1 MSSLTVETKSPP
13 TSENVTKPTFY
24 TNEFPPST
32 NLPNDPFKKSADLS
46 KKSIE
51 DNPLSQRKPNT
62 CIHER
67 SADYNSNICVDCGNR
82 NLSLTLP
89 TRVAD
94 ETHFAE
100 TAKIE
105 DHQYLVDQ
113 LSPVLGSM
121 QVTHS
126 TLGKGI
132 LEEFRESNTMAMVS
146 FDCDPCVPKR
156 RVVIPCLELKEFKD
170 CHAKRIHGLGIT
182 IEALIAFAYKHD
194 CWNWPT
200 YKVMRDIIVPATRDT
215 RCRYAD
221 LPELK
226 GCFGPATVFMSHCWG
241 ATFGDLIGAACH
253 GARKD
258 RVVWIDIFAVRQW
271 PGNEADVHFRDV
283 ISHCD
288 ALIVSTSP
296 VNTLKKDVDNL
307 VAFLDSNEGKAAR
320 QSLPFFR
327 LWCIVEIVAAILL
340 KKPIVAKAGSVKRSK
355 AEGFH
360 SRISKIYEYNTQC
373 IGTLMDDIM
382 GLIDVDAAECTVQ
395 VDYDREMDVVRRLDV
410 GSYGVKALIVGVV
423 GGAATSINFNVLEID
438 AYLCNETES
447 FRALNMPLGC
457 KGKEQRLAKKVL
469 QAACVGG
476 RESVVNELLFKWSVK
491 EDDDQNKE
499 GETKRNDFMEKKKD
513 EERKWLIQLIDDSYA
528 LVFASM
534 AGHVGVVE
542 RILEVVGINVNVDM
556 NGLTPLFEASNNGHT
571 KIVKALLAVK
581 DIDVNQAE
589 DEDTP
594 LDIAT
599 ENNHTEIIQL
609 LQDAGALQNEDGDD
623 ELEAEEV
630 AAFGSNTE
638 GQGWVAHQDP
648 ASNRTYYVGKGR
660 NDKRRRSTWT
670 KHGNF

>member
-1 MSSLTVETKSPP
+1 MLPKQQVKKDFVGHPGKKVCVSSI
-13 TSENVTKPTFY
+13 
-24 TNEFPPST
+24 
-32 NLPNDPFKKSADLS
+32 KK
-46 KKSIE
+46 
-51 DNPLSQRKPNT
+51 
-62 CIHER
+62 
-67 SADYNSNICVDCGNR
+67 
-82 NLSLTLP
+82 
-89 TRVAD
+89 
-94 ETHFAE
+94 
-100 TAKIE
+100 KIF
-105 DHQYLVDQ
+105 LN
-113 LSPVLGSM
+113 
-121 QVTHS
+121 
-126 TLGKGI
+126 I
-132 LEEFRESNTMAMVS
+132 LERKQYQYQFVEQDQKYHVV
-146 FDCDPCVPKR
+146 VPY
-156 RVVIPCLELKEFKD
+156 LDLKEFKER
-170 CHAKRIHGLGIT
+170 HAKRIHSLGIT
-182 IEALIAFAYKHD
+182 VEALVDFANKHD
-194 CWNWPT
+194 CWHMKT
-200 YKVMRDIIVPATRDT
+200 QDVVRDIIVPATRDT

-221 LPELK
+221 LPELTD
-226 GCFGPATVFMSHCWG
+226 CFGPATVYMSHCWG

-283 ISHCD
+283 ISQCD

-296 VNTLKKDVDNL
+296 VDALKKDVDNL
-307 VAFLDSNEGKAAR
+307 VAFLASNEGEAAR

-360 SRISKIYEYNTQC
+360 SRISKVYEYDTQC

-395 VDYDREMDVVRRLDV
+395 VDYDREMDVVRSLDV
-410 GSYGVKALIVGVV
+410 GSYGVNALIVGVV
-423 GGAATSINFNVLEID
+423 GGAAMSINFNVLEID
-438 AYLCNETES
+438 AYLCNEPES

-476 RESVVNELLFKWSVK
+476 RESVVNELLLKWSVK
-491 EDDDQNKE
+491 EDDDKDKE

-534 AGHVGVVE
+534 DGHFGVVE
-542 RILEVVGINVNVDM
+542 RILEVIGINVNVDM

-594 LDIAT
+594 LDIAI
-599 ENNHTEIIQL
+599 ENNHIEIIQL
-609 LQDAGALQNEDGDD
+609 LQDAGALQNEDSDD
-623 ELEAEEV
+623 ELEADV
-630 AAFGSNTE
+630 AALGGNEDQIGSNTE

-660 NDKRRRSTWT
+660 KDQLRRSTWT